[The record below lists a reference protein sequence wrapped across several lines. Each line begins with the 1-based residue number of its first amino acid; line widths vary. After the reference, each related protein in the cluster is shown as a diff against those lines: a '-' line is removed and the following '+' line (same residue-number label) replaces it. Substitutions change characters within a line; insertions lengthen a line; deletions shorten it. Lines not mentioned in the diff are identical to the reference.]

1 MHYKFYIH
9 LQIHMNMNN
18 KENQFF
24 DFLRITFKIKH
35 MCVIL
40 LITLTKTPD
49 HQNSQANYLLTQ
61 TWAELNYCSVLSQHL
76 SSHHCCKT
84 HSAMKKLLY
93 FFTVDSNNTVH
104 QNQLRTNRN

>member
-1 MHYKFYIH
+1 
-9 LQIHMNMNN
+9 MNN

-24 DFLRITFKIKH
+24 DLLQITFKIKH

-40 LITLTKTPD
+40 LIPYSPTLTKKPD

-61 TWAELNYCSVLSQHL
+61 TWAKLNYCSVLSQHL

-93 FFTVDSNNTVH
+93 FFSVDSNNSVH
-104 QNQLRTNRN
+104 QNQLRTNCN